1 MLEDAMCTGTRQAL
15 SGEACGS
22 SQRDDLRIGRAGSRA
37 HRSDP
42 CTGGHNRPADCVVA
56 AVSWE

>member
-1 MLEDAMCTGTRQAL
+1 MLEDAMCTGTREAL

-22 SQRDDLRIGRAGSRA
+22 SQRDELRIGRAGSRA

-42 CTGGHNRPADCVVA
+42 CTGGHNRPAD
-56 AVSWE
+56 